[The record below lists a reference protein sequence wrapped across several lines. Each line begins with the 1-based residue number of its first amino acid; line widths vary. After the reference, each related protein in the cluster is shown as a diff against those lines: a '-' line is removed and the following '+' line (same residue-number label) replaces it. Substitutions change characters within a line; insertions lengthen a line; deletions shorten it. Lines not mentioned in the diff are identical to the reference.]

1 MTALVATALAALS
14 LASAAPRTAAPQTA
28 PAQTAPTQT
37 APATSVD
44 DVEVT
49 ARRETA
55 YAAARRF
62 LDEVVE
68 TPQDRGLARWDGK
81 VCVGVINMQAAVAQ
95 QLVDRVSDRIAEL
108 DLPFGEP
115 GCKPNIL
122 IVATA
127 DGAAAAHAM
136 VESRPRAFNT
146 GVGGANLSKL
156 QLQAFQDSQA
166 PVRWWR
172 LTIPVDSETGAPIV
186 RLPGEG
192 AQLRDVSFASRIRS
206 QDRNLFV
213 RTFIILD
220 MPKMEGVDLNAVGD
234 YVAMVSLAQIDAD
247 ADVSGYSSILNL
259 FNDPAGTRQMTEWDH
274 TYLRSLYDAE
284 LNERHT
290 RSQMG
295 SVASAMARSETSG
308 VPAVTTDPR

>member
-14 LASAAPRTAAPQTA
+14 LASAAPQTAAPQAA

-259 FNDPAGTRQMTEWDH
+259 FNDPVGTRQMTEWDH